1 MRKQLYVI
9 GEVLTID
16 QEQMLFDGESPN
28 HGSGKII
35 NCQSL
40 IRKKKPNNGLGNN
53 TNCTLRNLNH

>member
-28 HGSGKII
+28 HGLGKL
-35 NCQSL
+35 L
-40 IRKKKPNNGLGNN
+40 IA
-53 TNCTLRNLNH
+53 NH